1 MKDKQDYFKDKQMDE
16 RAAELKTLFKH
27 DTIDLKET
35 VIDIHSYT
43 EIHTSVQ
50 AAINVYFLFLKCGIV
65 KLVFSVQY
73 IAYLYYFYYQ

>member
-43 EIHTSVQ
+43 EIHTSV
-50 AAINVYFLFLKCGIV
+50 
-65 KLVFSVQY
+65 
-73 IAYLYYFYYQ
+73 